1 LFEHLS
7 TPLPLSDM
15 RIPDVYKTIAR
26 DTGDFT
32 VLEIPL
38 AWRNG
43 YRMTGTPDKAMMF
56 AQWYQTAHRRPILGG
71 NTSRNPELK
80 FQYFTEA
87 PLIRSLIF
95 VETGHDFDDS
105 LWHVN
110 RKIAPG
116 MLHFFGVRYVVWHS
130 PRDPQNRAA
139 LDDVRR
145 FIELALP
152 ITKFYDSTDETGQT
166 IAYRVR
172 EITGPIGE
180 TIRADDYWARL
191 NFAEGW
197 GALGGASVW
206 ATRREARIFI
216 RIDAPYDAALT
227 LRAFAPMPNQ
237 RVALRVNGIAAGS
250 LALKPDWSEYAL
262 NLKPE
267 TLNSG
272 MNEIIL
278 RFDTLV
284 PVASLRVNDSPA
296 SIVARSAG
304 SEVGD
309 FAHIYVNGIDA
320 AKNSRGYNIVVV
332 NETTGA
338 VEASA
343 AFDTFASA
351 EESARLAQFI
361 AKTPSGRIVAVAV
374 RDEASRHLSEEAVNA
389 LRSIGAREDLRGKW
403 RWSHAIIG
411 VKGAVPGSAQEAANE
426 IAPMQLFVG
435 IGALEPNVAAAVEW
449 IKIEPR

>member
-1 LFEHLS
+1 
-7 TPLPLSDM
+7 
-15 RIPDVYKTIAR
+15 
-26 DTGDFT
+26 
-32 VLEIPL
+32 
-38 AWRNG
+38 
-43 YRMTGTPDKAMMF
+43 
-56 AQWYQTAHRRPILGG
+56 
-71 NTSRNPELK
+71 
-80 FQYFTEA
+80 
-87 PLIRSLIF
+87 
-95 VETGHDFDDS
+95 
-105 LWHVN
+105 
-110 RKIAPG
+110 
-116 MLHFFGVRYVVWHS
+116 
-130 PRDPQNRAA
+130 
-139 LDDVRR
+139 
-145 FIELALP
+145 
-152 ITKFYDSTDETGQT
+152 
-166 IAYRVR
+166 VR